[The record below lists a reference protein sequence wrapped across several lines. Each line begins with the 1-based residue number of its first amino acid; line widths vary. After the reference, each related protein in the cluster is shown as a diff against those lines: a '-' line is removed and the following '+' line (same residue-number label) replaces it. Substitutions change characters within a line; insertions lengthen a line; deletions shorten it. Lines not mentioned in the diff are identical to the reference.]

1 MNFINR
7 LLVIVELFVL
17 IVLMPIAIVLLLFFL
32 PGIPSAV
39 DAFLRGLTTSA
50 NLVLTQLI
58 CIGLAALIFGIAIV
72 LLFLELQ
79 RPTGR
84 RLRVPQVTDGQVEV
98 TEEAII
104 QRLEH
109 SVLQVADVLRVKA
122 RAATASKGAAV
133 DLFLEIETS
142 PEVNVP
148 QKTQEVIGVARQ
160 VLEQQMGLKVGKVQ
174 VRVGHGRVSKKQQA
188 QNPPPSAQG
197 S

>member
-7 LLVIVELFVL
+7 LLVIVGLLIL
-17 IVLMPIAIVLLLFFL
+17 IVLMPIVIALLLFFL
-32 PGIPSAV
+32 PSIPSAV
-39 DAFLRGLTTSA
+39 DGFLRGLTTSA
-50 NLVLTQLI
+50 NLVLTQII
-58 CIGLAALIFGIAIV
+58 CVGLAALIFGIAIV
-72 LLFLELQ
+72 LLFLELK
-79 RPTGR
+79 RPVGR

-98 TEEAII
+98 TEDAII

-109 SVLQVADVLRVKA
+109 NVLQVADVLRVKA
-122 RAATASKGAAV
+122 RAATASKGGVV
-133 DLFLEIETS
+133 DLFLEIETN

-174 VRVGHGRVSKKQQA
+174 VRLGHGRVSKKQQA
-188 QNPPPSAQG
+188 QNPPLSAQG